1 MALSIKTTHVLV
13 SLIGLLLI
21 IHLFSGRVERFN
33 EANNNPIHSLQEK
46 FLKEGK
52 RMKFSWRKLAMLEAV
67 LDYDDAEPN
76 PRHDPRRKRSNP

>member
-21 IHLFSGRVERFN
+21 IQLFSGRVERFN
-33 EANNNPIHSLQEK
+33 EANNNPIHSLQE
-46 FLKEGK
+46 EGK